1 MCCVVLQVCQV
12 MMLVCP
18 GCHLGL
24 TPALPTL
31 QLPPQP
37 SPPPAL
43 TPCTASAHWVSAGHL
58 APGGVQPP
66 YVCGRMF
73 QLGGLAGVRP
83 CLPVPHDA
91 CHVLCCLACPHAC
104 PTLRPCVTKA
114 APEIRSSL
122 HTSGGGLV
130 EGQTEPCGSVSPD
143 TKVTQQT
150 GFNPFRSTS
159 PPALPATDAP
169 AASVRL
175 SPTPKEPET
184 VCDSQV
190 LTQTRRALE
199 ESGWYYGALSCQQ
212 AAGLLQDTAVG
223 TFLLRDSASPQ
234 CLYSLSVQ
242 TRNGPTSVR
251 IHYSCGKFRLD
262 CTGHS
267 QKHMPEFDGVV
278 PLVEHYVRVTCTQV
292 WVDHEGKTF
301 SPIDIRRPLRR
312 AVPSLQ
318 HLCRLAINSSGTAIT
333 VPLPPALKG
342 FLHRYPHSC

>member
-1 MCCVVLQVCQV
+1 
-12 MMLVCP
+12 MLVCP

-24 TPALPTL
+24 TTALPTL
-31 QLPPQP
+31 QTPTPHP
-37 SPPPAL
+37 SSPPVF
-43 TPCTASAHWVSAGHL
+43 TPCTASAHWVSAAHL

-73 QLGGLAGVRP
+73 QVGGLTGVRP
-83 CLPVPHDA
+83 CLPVQHDA

-104 PTLRPCVTKA
+104 PTFRTCATKA
-114 APEIRSSL
+114 SCAVPEVRNSL

-130 EGQTEPCGSVSPD
+130 EGQTADRGGSVSPD
-143 TKVTQQT
+143 AKVNNQA
-150 GFNPFRSTS
+150 GFNPFRSS
-159 PPALPATDAP
+159 SP
-169 AASVRL
+169 AATPNTKPPMDASSSVRL
-175 SPTPKEPET
+175 TPPPKEPD
-184 VCDSQV
+184 DSQV

-199 ESGWYYGALSCQQ
+199 ESGWYYGALSCDQ
-212 AAGLLQDTAVG
+212 AAALLQDTAVG

-267 QKHMPEFDGVV
+267 QKHMPEFEGVV
-278 PLVEHYVRVTCTQV
+278 PLVEHYVRVTSTQV

-301 SPIDIRRPLRR
+301 SPIDIKKPLRQ

-318 HLCRLAINSSGTAIT
+318 HLCRLALNASGTAIS
-333 VPLPPALKG
+333 VPLPPALRS
-342 FLHRYPHSC
+342 FLKSYPHSC